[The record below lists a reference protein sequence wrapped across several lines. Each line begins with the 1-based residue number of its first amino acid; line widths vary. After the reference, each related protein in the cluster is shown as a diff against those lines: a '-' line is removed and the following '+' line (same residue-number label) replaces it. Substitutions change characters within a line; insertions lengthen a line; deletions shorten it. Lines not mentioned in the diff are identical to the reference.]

1 MFETNP
7 LKNPG
12 DIFGRKKTA
21 GQKTL
26 DLLKQL
32 GVQYEIPE
40 PEDSMSVLSA
50 LGEDPLASSLSL
62 RPGKAMGDLSMDIY
76 NPQNIYGNFYK
87 KMGGRKVRGLLGD

>member
-1 MFETNP
+1 
-7 LKNPG
+7 
-12 DIFGRKKTA
+12 
-21 GQKTL
+21 
-26 DLLKQL
+26 
-32 GVQYEIPE
+32 
-40 PEDSMSVLSA
+40 MSVLSA